1 MLYKNVQVL
10 RAAAASLVVMAHSG
24 GIMYVPSEMVTLG
37 MSGVDI
43 FFVISGFI
51 MCQIAAKPQNGALYF
66 LARRWWRIFPL
77 YWIVLAFSVV
87 LNAAFNMNLAPWMP
101 EQHPALDYVLLLTT
115 ENRYLP
121 QAWSLVFE
129 LYFYA
134 SLALVLFL
142 APAGRF
148 YRTLAVWI
156 AAQIAL
162 VTLCGPNGA
171 PPLNPISLEF
181 GLGCAVAWL
190 NTRNWIRNE
199 WIVWGVGLL
208 FFGVGEW
215 WSMYVGPLGPLPR
228 LFTFGFGAALGL
240 YALVGL
246 ERRGVRLFPRVLER
260 LGDASYSLYLWH
272 LPVLAILMTL
282 GIRKAPALALV
293 FLAAFVSYYLIEA
306 PLLRVDGPR
315 LVQRLL
321 SRAALSIRS
330 GWIILGQ
337 RVRERP
343 NGSASP
349 VAWAR
354 REFSS

>member
-1 MLYKNVQVL
+1 MIYKNVQVL
-10 RAAAASLVVMAHSG
+10 RAAAASLVVMAHSC
-24 GIMYVPSEMVTLG
+24 GIMYVPMELVTLG
-37 MSGVDI
+37 TSGVDI

-51 MCQIAAKPQNGALYF
+51 ICQIAARPQNGAVYF

-77 YWIVLAFSVV
+77 YWIVLAVSVV
-87 LNAAFNMNLAPWMP
+87 LSAAFNMNLAPWMP
-101 EQHPALDYVLLLTT
+101 AQHPALDYVLLLTA

-134 SLALVLFL
+134 SLAFVLFV

-156 AAQIAL
+156 GAQIAL
-162 VTLCGPNGA
+162 VALCGPNGG
-171 PPLNPISLEF
+171 PPLNPLSLEF
-181 GLGCAVAWL
+181 GLGCVVAWL
-190 NTRNWIRNE
+190 NARNWIRSE
-199 WIVWGVGLL
+199 WIAWGVGLL
-208 FFGVGEW
+208 FFGAGEW
-215 WSMYVGPLGPLPR
+215 WSIYVAPLAPLPR

-246 ERRGVRLFPRVLER
+246 ERRGMRMFPDVLVR

-272 LPVLAILMTL
+272 LPLLAIFAAI

-293 FLAAFVSYYLIEA
+293 FLAAFASYYLIEA
-306 PLLRVDGPR
+306 PLLRLDVPK
-315 LVQRLL
+315 LLQRVAR
-321 SRAALSIRS
+321 RAIVPVRS
-330 GWIILGQ
+330 GWTRFGQ
-337 RVRERP
+337 RLRERF
-343 NGSASP
+343 NGSSSP

-354 REFSS
+354 PDS